1 MDLLSSIPDNLTELL
16 VRIIRFTELRR
27 DVLYRNMHNTR
38 TPGFVPQDMP
48 MLEFVGVLNG
58 AIAEHL
64 RNRRLLFCDTA
75 NIRFGPNSSM
85 EIRPQPDPD
94 ARALLERN
102 CDEYIQL
109 QVSKLLENSLN
120 RKIAKELL
128 TLKCGAP
135 LGVAHWPGAEIATHD
150 GPDEDPL
157 TPGGITD

>member
-1 MDLLSSIPDNLTELL
+1 MDLLSPIPDNLTELL
-16 VRIIRFTELRR
+16 VKIIRFTELRR

-38 TPGFVPQDMP
+38 TPGFIPQDMP
-48 MLEFVGVLNG
+48 VLEFVGVLNG

-64 RNRRLLFCDTA
+64 QSRRLLFCDTA
-75 NIRFGPNSSM
+75 NIRFGPNSTM

-102 CDEYIQL
+102 RDEYLQL
-109 QVSKLLENSLN
+109 QVNKLLENSLN

-135 LGVAHWPGAEIATHD
+135 LGVGRLPIAEIATHD
-150 GPDEDPL
+150 RPLDDPSSPGP
-157 TPGGITD
+157 ITD